1 MSCFSSQLQRDNDHD
16 VTMLTGF
23 FTHILIDEAAQAT
36 ECECLLAL
44 NLASE
49 TTRVILAGDHMQV
62 EQLASVVTCCYF
74 SLWYN

>member
-1 MSCFSSQLQRDNDHD
+1 MTVIANLCF
-16 VTMLTGF
+16 VWTGF

-49 TTRVILAGDHMQV
+49 TTRIVLAGDHMQV
-62 EQLASVVTCCYF
+62 CIFAG
-74 SLWYN
+74 

>member
-1 MSCFSSQLQRDNDHD
+1 VYANSDCKMWWC
-16 VTMLTGF
+16 MLSGF

-62 EQLASVVTCCYF
+62 CICPGFVLAF
-74 SLWYN
+74 SL

>member
-1 MSCFSSQLQRDNDHD
+1 M
-16 VTMLTGF
+16 
-23 FTHILIDEAAQAT
+23 IDEAAQAT

-62 EQLASVVTCCYF
+62 VHLLGLLLHSFLVKHDTGLPSFDTVMHNSYG
-74 SLWYN
+74 